1 MLNMIL
7 ALFGLLEWFAHLT
20 SKNIEASSFVTKIGR
35 IVHEICRIYI
45 INNYPV
51 SEKRERPMLAAERRN
66 LILEKLQEEKRVVVS
81 ELSEQF
87 EVSEETI
94 RRDLDK
100 LDKEGLATKTYG
112 GAVLVENN
120 NTDMPFSVRQKK
132 NMHGKRI
139 IANLIQDLITDGDHI
154 IVDPSTT
161 AVAIVNALKDNK
173 KHLTIVTN
181 SIEVLVE
188 LTDMQGWDIISTGG
202 TMRENYLALVGPKAL
217 ETINSFNTDKAI
229 MSCKGIDME
238 KGITDANEMFSQ
250 VKKAMLHSAK
260 QKILAVDSTKF
271 EKVAFSQI
279 CEVCDLDMVVTDVR
293 PSDAWMEYFKD
304 KGIVCLYGEEN

>member
-1 MLNMIL
+1 
-7 ALFGLLEWFAHLT
+7 
-20 SKNIEASSFVTKIGR
+20 
-35 IVHEICRIYI
+35 
-45 INNYPV
+45 
-51 SEKRERPMLAAERRN
+51 MLAAERRN
-66 LILEKLQEEKRVVVS
+66 LILEKLQAEKRVVVS
-81 ELSEQF
+81 ELSDLF

-100 LDKEGLATKTYG
+100 LDKEGLAVKSYG

-120 NTDMPFSVRQKK
+120 NVDMPFNVRKKK
-132 NMHGKRI
+132 NMQGKRI
-139 IANLIQDLITDGDHI
+139 IANIIKDLISDGDHI

-161 AVAIVNALKDNK
+161 AVSIVKALREK
-173 KHLTIVTN
+173 KRLTIVTN

-188 LTDMQGWDIISTGG
+188 LADATGWDVISTGG
-202 TMRENYLALVGPKAL
+202 TLRENYLALVGPRAL
-217 ETINSFNTDKAI
+217 DGISTFNADKLI
-229 MSCKGIDME
+229 LSCKGIDME

-250 VKKAMLHSAK
+250 VKRAMLHSAT

-279 CEVCDLDMVVTDVR
+279 CDVADLDMVVTDVR

-304 KGIVCLYGEEN
+304 KGIICLYGEEN